1 MQDEVQV
8 RERAWRHL
16 TDYRVIHLDHET
28 SLLFVTHSH
37 RAFRVP
43 GDLGRRLETGG
54 VAALRPEEAEE
65 WDALARA
72 GALDPVNAARLGRS
86 MYADGANLALN
97 INLTGKC
104 NLSCS
109 YCFADGGD
117 YGRIKNKMGED
128 LLDSIF
134 AFIAAHHT
142 KSKTVRFE
150 LFGGEPLLNFPV
162 IEALCRRSDE
172 VSAATGIQFIFR
184 ISTNLT
190 VLPEGVLALFRDR
203 SFIVSISIDGGPETQ
218 NRNRPTKGG
227 KTSYEGIL
235 ENCREVRSAGDN
247 ITMVARMTVVG
258 SSPSLTENVLTLWHL
273 NLFDYFQIYPGVT
286 PAVTP
291 VTSLVR
297 KKDEAVTS
305 HGTME
310 HTFLKQMAELITIYP
325 ELFGAGNRFRGV
337 LEYEQIVQMIMQGE
351 LAVGHCSAGSTY
363 FTFSPDGS
371 ISPCHRMVG
380 NREFEVDANAI
391 GLTRS
396 IEEWSAPVDRHPVC
410 SQCWARYVCGGNCRQ
425 ENFVATGELLQLNED
440 TCEYQKTVVAEVLRH
455 VGRSGAAYLH
465 GERRLSD
472 LFISC
477 GRPIVSNGR
486 PPLPEDRAW
495 TFFQAIS
502 ADLPP
507 PSTSRPDPEKA

>member
-1 MQDEVQV
+1 MRDIAQV
-8 RERAWRHL
+8 REQAWKHL
-16 TDYRVIHLDHET
+16 TDYRVIHLDDET
-28 SLLFVTHSH
+28 ALLFVAHSH
-37 RAFRVP
+37 RIFRVSA
-43 GDLGRRLETGG
+43 DLGRRLETTGM
-54 VAALRPEEAEE
+54 AALRTEEVEE
-65 WDALARA
+65 WNELSRA
-72 GALDPVNAARLGRS
+72 GALDPVNASRLNRS
-86 MYADGANLALN
+86 TYADGANLALN

-117 YGRIKNKMGED
+117 YGRIKNKMGVD

-134 AFIAAHHT
+134 EFITVHHT
-142 KSKTVRFE
+142 RSKTVRFE

-162 IEALCRRSDE
+162 IEALARRSDE
-172 VSAATGIQFIFR
+172 FGAATGIRFIFR

-190 VLPEGVLALFRDR
+190 VMPDGVLDMFRDR
-203 SFIVSISIDGGPETQ
+203 NFIVSISLDGGAETQ

-227 KTSYEGIL
+227 KSSYDDIL
-235 ENCREVRSAGDN
+235 ENCYKVRGAGDN

-258 SSPSLTENVLTLWHL
+258 STPPLSENVLTLWRL

-291 VTSLVR
+291 IASLVR
-297 KKDEAVTS
+297 KKDDGGVTS

-310 HTFLKQMAELITIYP
+310 VTFLKQMADLLTIYP
-325 ELFGAGNRFRGV
+325 SLFSPTNRFRGV
-337 LEYEQIVQMIMQGE
+337 LEYEQIVQMMLEGE

-363 FTFSPDGS
+363 FTFSPDSS

-380 NREFEVDANAI
+380 DREFEVDSNAI

-396 IEEWSAPVDRHPVC
+396 IKEWSNPVDSHPVC

-425 ENFVATGELLQLNED
+425 ENFVATGEILDLNKD

-455 VGRSGAAYLH
+455 VGRATQDYLDS
-465 GERRLSD
+465 ERQLSD
-472 LFISC
+472 LFVSC
-477 GRPIVSNGR
+477 GRPVVSNGR
-486 PPLPEDRAW
+486 QPLPEDRVW
-495 TFFQAIS
+495 MYFQTIS
-502 ADLPP
+502 ATPANP
-507 PSTSRPDPEKA
+507 CTPKT